1 MFRRR
6 STTLPNAIWPHEN
19 RENMLAVSP
28 SYLCTRILSH
38 FQTRVLLLH
47 FWQISQHHEAWHAGS
62 NVFYEYLITLGQRA
76 VHDNS
81 RWKFKVSAG
90 KSENLSA
97 SILLRL
103 CRCEILNEVSPE
115 HLGLIPGQHTK
126 SFAYFYG
133 FIVDS
138 IQNHSST
145 NYNRIWTRLKEM
157 CL

>member
-28 SYLCTRILSH
+28 SYLLHVHEDLISFSDSCAFSA
-38 FQTRVLLLH
+38 LLTNL
-47 FWQISQHHEAWHAGS
+47 QAWHAGS
-62 NVFYEYLITLGQRA
+62 NVFYEYFITLGQRA

-145 NYNRIWTRLKEM
+145 NYNRIWTPLKEM